1 MQPAEFIHM
10 NQIGFLEGN
19 VIKYVCRHAAKNG
32 RDDLLK
38 ARHYIDLLL
47 EWQYGGVDAAPVLP
61 MQDEYPVDAGNYHN
75 FLPDHSPKPADHLKW
90 ALEKPP
96 HPAMVVGEPLKTC
109 PCGRLICKVCKWP

>member
-10 NQIGFLEGN
+10 NSIGFLEGN
-19 VIKYVCRHAAKNG
+19 VIKYICRHATKNG

-47 EWQYGGVDAAPVLP
+47 EWQYAEREVDDTGDYLP
-61 MQDEYPVDAGNYHN
+61 PLM
-75 FLPDHSPKPADHLKW
+75 PDHSPKPADHLKW